1 MTRYKLPEALG
12 GGEVIV
18 GERWPDGRTTVTAPM
33 VDDGTVHLRLP
44 LDLLTEVA
52 EPLPEEPPIGSVV
65 RAQLVDED
73 EPRMWQLITDHDYG
87 AGWYAAGLGMCF
99 EWAALCKRGTPV
111 PLVPAPAPVD
121 LPWNLRDIS
130 GVADRFAMVQPGGHL
145 SILTIGDRRES
156 YSVVLAPTQARD
168 MARALW
174 TAADRSGS

>member
-1 MTRYKLPEALG
+1 MRYKLPEALG
-12 GGEVIV
+12 GGEVTV
-18 GERWPDGRTTVTAPM
+18 GERWSDGRTTVTATM

-52 EPLPEEPPIGSVV
+52 EPLPEEPPVGSVV
-65 RAQLVDED
+65 FDVSGDAWQNTGIGGWQIAGGTDDATWRALSEH
-73 EPRMWQLITDHDYG
+73 WG
-87 AGWYAAGLGMCF
+87 
-99 EWAALCKRGTPV
+99 PV
-111 PLVPAPAPVD
+111 RVLVPAPPPVE

-156 YSVVLAPTQARD
+156 YSVVLTPTQARD

-174 TAADRSGS
+174 TAADRSEP